1 MTPEL
6 HPDMDDLI
14 LFCLGTPSGA
24 PETKEDA
31 AAIERVRPHLQR
43 CAECSAEVAQLRA
56 DFALVAMSAPQV
68 TPPPAAKERLL
79 QAAGVHSSTAAAKS
93 ASVDSFPAPVEDAAN
108 TRSGIETVRALRT
121 NPALIWGGWVAALV
135 CLFYAVHV
143 RDLKQNME
151 HRLTLET
158 AQLNQTNAAAKRARE
173 IVEVLTSPESLRVTL
188 VSAHAHPEPSG
199 DAVYLKDRGAL
210 VFAASHL
217 VPLPPNKTYELWVI
231 PANGTP
237 PIPAGTFQ
245 PDAHGMASVLLPNL
259 PKGVEA
265 KAFGV
270 TMENA
275 GGSTTPTLPIL
286 LAGG

>member
-14 LFCLGTPSGA
+14 LFCLGTPAGA
-24 PETKEDA
+24 PETQEDA
-31 AAIERVRPHLQR
+31 AAIERVRQHLQR
-43 CAECSAEVAQLRA
+43 CAECSVEVAQLSA
-56 DFALVAMSAPQV
+56 DFSLVAMSVPQV
-68 TPPPAAKERLL
+68 PPPADAKQRLM
-79 QAAGVHSSTAAAKS
+79 QAAGISSSADAAKS
-93 ASVDSFPAPVEDAAN
+93 ASIRDFPKP
-108 TRSGIETVRALRT
+108 VRAASGVRGNAAVRPRRT
-121 NPALIWGGWVAALV
+121 NPGLIWGGWVAALV
-135 CLFYAVHV
+135 LLFYAVHV

-151 HRLTLET
+151 HRLALET
-158 AQLNQTNAAAKRARE
+158 AQLNQTNAAAERSRE
-173 IVEVLTSPESLRVTL
+173 VVEVLTSPESQRVTL
-188 VSAHAHPEPSG
+188 VSAHARPEPSG
-199 DAVYLKDRGAL
+199 DAVYLKGRGAL

-217 VPLPPNKTYELWVI
+217 APLPPNKTYELWVI
-231 PANGTP
+231 PANGAAP
-237 PIPAGTFQ
+237 LPAGTFQ
-245 PDAHGMASVLLPNL
+245 PDAQGMASVLLPHL

>member
-14 LFCLGTPSGA
+14 LFCLGTPAGA

-31 AAIERVRPHLQR
+31 AAIERVRLHVQQ
-43 CAECSAEVAQLRA
+43 CQECSAEVAQLSA
-56 DFALVAMSAPQV
+56 EFALVAMSVAQV
-68 TPPPAAKERLL
+68 PPPASAKERLL
-79 QAAGVHSSTAAAKS
+79 QAAGVHSGTATDKS
-93 ASVDSFPAPVEDAAN
+93 ASVKSFPAPVEGAAN
-108 TRSGIETVRALRT
+108 TRGGIAAVRARRT

-135 CLFYAVHV
+135 CLFYVVHL
-143 RDLKQNME
+143 RDLQQNME
-151 HRLTLET
+151 HRLALET
-158 AQLNQTNAAAKRARE
+158 AQLNQTNAAAERSRE
-173 IVEVLTSPESLRVTL
+173 IVEVLTSPESQRVTL
-188 VSAHAHPEPSG
+188 VFAHARPEPSG

-217 VPLPPNKTYELWVI
+217 APLPPNKTYELWII
-231 PANGTP
+231 PANGSA

-245 PDAHGMASVLLPNL
+245 PDAQGMASILLPNL
-259 PKGVEA
+259 PKGIQA

-275 GGSTTPTLPIL
+275 GGSPTPTLPIL